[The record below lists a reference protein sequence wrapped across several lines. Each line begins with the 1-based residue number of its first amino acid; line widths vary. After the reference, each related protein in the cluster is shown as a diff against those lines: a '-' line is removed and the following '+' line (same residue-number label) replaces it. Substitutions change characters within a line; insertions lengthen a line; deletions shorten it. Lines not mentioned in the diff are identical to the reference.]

1 MTAPLREKTGRCYAN
16 MVITKY
22 AAAPEETMNRR
33 AESKRHLYTLRRKGW
48 EDGEKGKGKEK
59 ASGSLRGAMSR
70 GDAVILSIEPN
81 LLALGRGFIIE
92 LSHDEIVVGINRVLT
107 PEVLSRG
114 GASPVK
120 DLSDAVFRIDK
131 DELATGMTRVRD
143 NLAQLFYAKSDRR
156 LLSLVV
162 DLKPP
167 TFFELDAHDR
177 DVVERL
183 NDTLNESQQNAVEKV
198 LSALDYALVLGMP
211 GTGKTT
217 TIAELIKVLVKQGK
231 RVLLSSYTHSAVDT
245 ILRKLVDTKIDVLR
259 LGHEE
264 KVSFLFT
271 SLWRSPGS
279 DDGARSIP
287 RSGSMGSTRYPLRP
301 HWNSLKHNC
310 LLP

>member
-1 MTAPLREKTGRCYAN
+1 MTAPSREKTGRCYAN
-16 MVITKY
+16 MVITEY

-33 AESKRHLYTLRRKGW
+33 AESKRHLYTLRRKGC

-59 ASGSLRGAMSR
+59 AGGSLRGAMSR

-92 LSHDEIVVGINRVLT
+92 LSHTEIIVGINRVLT

-114 GASPVK
+114 GASPVN

-287 RSGSMGSTRYPLRP
+287 RSGSMGLTRYLLRP
-301 HWNSLKHNC
+301 PWNSLKHNC